1 MKKLMIVLFAFA
13 LLLGSANIAKSQ
25 VENGYVSFTAIST
38 TNSATGYLVIPSAV
52 AVVKN
57 YAVTVLVVPVNT
69 SGTATVTSMPQYS
82 LDGTNWYDLQASA
95 DTVNNAGTVAIKSY
109 FYTDAYGRYYRVK
122 LVSSGSGVTAF
133 TGKFGLKKPNL

>member
-1 MKKLMIVLFAFA
+1 MDMCLSRQFPLPIQLPDTWLF
-13 LLLGSANIAKSQ
+13 LLLLQ
-25 VENGYVSFTAIST
+25 
-38 TNSATGYLVIPSAV
+38 LL
-52 AVVKN
+52 KN

-82 LDGTNWYDLQASA
+82 LDGSNWYDLQASA